1 MAKRSHKNMATSSV
15 FVSQSVMFTMAAAP
29 PSIQQAALHR
39 PVLEK
44 AEAATTITP
53 DAIASALAIA
63 LTVSHSSFLITGL
76 LVPCSLF
83 LAAATHALLISR
95 ALLAL
100 GSGQAAVLLFTLL
113 PFASRKDI
121 LLALLISAARMA
133 LMLVTS
139 PLLSTIAVES
149 VAIIF
154 AAQDVAAG
162 RRDHHYLIAATAM
175 GLCAAAD
182 YELQVFMFCFYC
194 AVAAIKVFR
203 LVQPYVAK

>member
-1 MAKRSHKNMATSSV
+1 MGTSSV
-15 FVSQSVMFTMAAAP
+15 FASQSVMFTMAAAP

-53 DAIASALAIA
+53 DVIANALAIA

-95 ALLAL
+95 ALVAL
-100 GSGQAAVLLFTLL
+100 GSRSQSAVLLFTLL
-113 PFASRKDI
+113 PFASRRDI

-133 LMLVTS
+133 LMSVTS
-139 PLLSTIAVES
+139 PLLSTIAAES

-154 AAQDVAAG
+154 DAAPGAAG
-162 RRDHHYLIAATAM
+162 RHHYLIAATAM
-175 GLCAAAD
+175 GLCASTD
-182 YELQVFMFCFYC
+182 YDLQVFMFCFYC
-194 AVAAIKVFR
+194 AVAAMNVFR